1 MAIRAIEIYIVQPK
15 EATNLITNPSF
26 ETVTTGYTALQSSLA
41 RSATYQRRGVYSL
54 DLSPNTGQIA
64 GVYYSVALT
73 AGLSYTFSC
82 DVKDVAGQTFN
93 LYFADTSGNAQ
104 GTPTTWTGDGYWKRK
119 AVTWTAASTTTYRLY
134 LTRSAV
140 ASTSHYYTDGW
151 QCEAGAESTYFD
163 GDCKGWH
170 RTRVDYYWNGVPHAS
185 TSFRSGK
192 TRSGG
197 TMLRLRDYVNLIG
210 TIGLG
215 MAVVANNAV
224 PTGGGGSYYTGTS
237 VQNRPIDL
245 AVQFLDNAG
254 YSGVAANRAAIVNA
268 IKPDNVP
275 TNEPLTLL
283 YQLEDSSGN
292 PAGDMLK
299 IHAHYSGGLEQNTT
313 GNFAQVEDKTSIS
326 FITFMPFLSSDG
338 TQATALGYQTSVSD
352 FANIGYRDT
361 DGTWKAMGTGMN
373 GMVLAT
379 VAGPDGAL
387 YAAGAFTAAGGV
399 ANTAYIAKW
408 NGTAWSALGS
418 GANGIVWTLAVG
430 PDGALYAG
438 GEFTQMGG
446 VANTARIAKW
456 DGSAWSALGTGTN
469 GTVDTLAFGRNG
481 RLYAGGSFTLA
492 GGVANTVRIAKWD
505 IGPGG
510 TWSALGTGMDNMV
523 DTLAV
528 GMDGSVY
535 AGGQF
540 TLAGGVTVSRIAKWN
555 GSAWS
560 TLGTGT
566 NDTVHALA
574 IGADGTL
581 YAGGAFTQADGR
593 AAGYIAKWDGASW
606 ATMGDGL
613 DSSVWTL
620 TIGTDGA
627 LYAGGEFNTAGG
639 VPIPDHM
646 ALWRNGIWNQLD
658 VDVQD
663 SSAYVYAMTFD
674 LAGRLYLGGSWSGT
688 TALSATVTVPNV
700 SGGAAHPVVKFAGP
714 GTLWQLKNYTTGKTI
729 YFNNLTLLAGETAIL
744 DLRPG
749 RISFKSSWNARPNLL
764 PYIAPGTDYEFPLLG
779 GANNVS
785 AYMTGTTAASGI
797 VMEWEPL
804 YWSVDGAAR

>member
-26 ETVTTGYTALQSSLA
+26 ETVTTGYTAFQSSLA

-93 LYFADTSGNAQ
+93 LYFADTSGNTQ

-119 AVTWTAASTTTYRLY
+119 SVTWTAASTTTYRLY

-140 ASTSHYYTDGW
+140 ASTTHYYTDGW
-151 QCEAGAESTYFD
+151 QCEAGAESTYLD

-215 MAVVANNAV
+215 MAIVANNAV

-254 YSGVAANRAAIVNA
+254 YSGVAANRAAVINA

-299 IHAHYSGGLEQNTT
+299 IHAHYAGGLEQNTT
-313 GNFAQVEDKTSIS
+313 GNFAQVEDKTNIS

-338 TQATALGYQTSVSD
+338 TQATTLGYQTSVAN
-352 FANIGYRDT
+352 FAYIGYRDT
-361 DGTWKAMGTGMN
+361 DGQWKAMGTGMGGVN
-373 GMVLAT
+373 PIVRTLA
-379 VAGPDGAL
+379 VGKDGAL
-387 YAAGAFTAAGGV
+387 YVGGGFTTAGGV
-399 ANTAYIAKW
+399 AATNFAKW
-408 NGTAWSALGS
+408 DGAAWSALSAGLTNGS
-418 GANGIVWTLAVG
+418 AMAMVVG

-438 GEFTQMGG
+438 GYFTSIGG
-446 VANTARIAKW
+446 VAANYIAKW
-456 DGSAWSALGTGTN
+456 DGTNWIALGAGTNLPVFALAFGLDGTLYAGGEFTQADGAPAAHIAQWDGTNWSALDTGTDSN
-469 GTVDTLAFGRNG
+469 VLSLAVGPDGT
-481 RLYAGGSFTLA
+481 LYAGGSFTTA
-492 GGVANTVRIAKWD
+492 GGGAA
-505 IGPGG
+505 
-510 TWSALGTGMDNMV
+510 
-523 DTLAV
+523 
-528 GMDGSVY
+528 
-535 AGGQF
+535 
-540 TLAGGVTVSRIAKWN
+540 SRIA
-555 GSAWS
+555 
-560 TLGTGT
+560 
-566 NDTVHALA
+566 
-574 IGADGTL
+574 
-581 YAGGAFTQADGR
+581 R
-593 AAGYIAKWDGASW
+593 WDGANWLQMS
-606 ATMGDGL
+606 DGL
-613 DSSVWTL
+613 NDDPLAL
-620 TIGTDGA
+620 TVGPDGA
-627 LYAGGEFNTAGG
+627 LYAGGVFTLSGSRVIEHVGRWNGTTWEALGEGFNHNVWALAFGPDGTLYASGYFTATGG
-639 VPIPDHM
+639 VTLPDRG
-646 ALWRNGIWNQLD
+646 AIWRSGMWMPMDLN
-658 VDVQD
+658 VQD
-663 SSAYVYAMTFD
+663 SAAFFNAMAFD
-674 LAGRLYLGGSWSGT
+674 NAGRFYLGGEWAGT
-688 TALSATVTVPNV
+688 TALSATVTAPNV
-700 SGGAAHPVVKFAGP
+700 SGASAYPIITFTGP
-714 GTLWQLKNYTTGKTI
+714 GTLWQVKNYTTGKTI
-729 YFNNLTLLAGETAIL
+729 YFNNLTLLTGETAIL

-749 RISFKSSWNARPNLL
+749 RISFKSSWDARPNLL
-764 PYIAPGTDYEFPLLG
+764 PYILPGTDFDFPLLG
-779 GANNVS
+779 GTNNVS
-785 AYMTGTTAASGI
+785 AFMTGTTAASGI